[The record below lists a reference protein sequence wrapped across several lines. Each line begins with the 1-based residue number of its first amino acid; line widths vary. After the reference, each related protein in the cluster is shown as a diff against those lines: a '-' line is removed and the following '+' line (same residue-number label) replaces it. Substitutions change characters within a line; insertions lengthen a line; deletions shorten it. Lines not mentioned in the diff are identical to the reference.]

1 MMLYDTLDRFEKKFA
16 YLKKKGLR
24 VNGLKMIDPKRKKHV
39 IDISRPLIFD
49 NRILPKSFEGLDLKT
64 VIHGELPQ
72 EFAVDRSKPDWFK
85 HEYIWAP
92 ERFEKFVDRCGD
104 EIKKQLG
111 DKEMTREDILS
122 ALCFGD
128 FKEHKKKVEALVKEG
143 KLPKYVKKTEAKKVL
158 SSK

>member
-1 MMLYDTLDRFEKKFA
+1 MLYDTLDRFEKKFA

-39 IDISRPLIFD
+39 IDINRPFIFD

-64 VIHGELPQ
+64 VIQGELPA
-72 EFAVDRSKPDWFK
+72 EFIVDRSQPDWTK
-85 HEYIWAP
+85 REYIWAP
-92 ERFEKFVDRCGD
+92 ERFEKYVDRCSD

-111 DKEMTREDILS
+111 NKEMTRDEMLS

-128 FKEHKKKVEALVKEG
+128 FKEHKKKVDTLIKEG
-143 KLPKYVKKTEAKKVL
+143 KVPKYTKK
-158 SSK
+158 

>member
-16 YLKKKGLR
+16 FLKKKGLR

-39 IDISRPLIFD
+39 IDISRPLVFD
-49 NRILPKSFEGLDLKT
+49 NRLIPKSFEGLDVKT
-64 VIHGELPQ
+64 VIHGELPK
-72 EFAVDRSKPDWFK
+72 EFSVDRTKPDWTK

-92 ERFEKFVDRCGD
+92 ERFENFVDRCSD

-111 DKEMTREDILS
+111 NKEMTRDEMLS

-128 FKEHKKKVEALVKEG
+128 FPEHKKKVDILIKEG
-143 KLPKYVKKTEAKKVL
+143 KVPKFSKKK
-158 SSK
+158 